1 MFIQSGFN
9 NSNTSFTAVSQKQ
22 LQALADVIKKENP
35 DYMKK
40 PVPVAKMYKNGLD
53 FLNGYMDKKTYLSS
67 LNDTLKN
74 FTQNRDAIK
83 ERRVQLTEKERQF
96 LNNTAISF
104 ELSYKPNKISKEE
117 LANYLS
123 ILA

>member
-40 PVPVAKMYKNGLD
+40 PVPIVNVYKNGLD
-53 FLNGYMDKKTYLSS
+53 FLNGKIDKKTYLSK
-67 LNDTLKN
+67 LNRTLHDVSIKKN
-74 FTQNRDAIK
+74 EKIK
-83 ERRVQLTEKERQF
+83 FTEKEREF
-96 LNNTAISF
+96 LDNTAISF
-104 ELSYKPNKISKEE
+104 DMFYKPNKITKEE
-117 LANYLS
+117 LANYLA